1 MLNIHETVYK
11 LNADPFRL
19 SPDHRFAYG
28 HHSYA
33 RSKAYLD
40 YALLQGEGFV
50 MITGA
55 PGTGK
60 TTLIREIM
68 ANIDLASIQV
78 ATLTSTQLRT
88 RDLLQMVA
96 TAFNLRFADADKAT
110 LLTALEQF
118 LMQQCQG
125 GRRAVLIVDE
135 AQGLSVSALEELRLL
150 ANLQRDNQ
158 MLLQVFLLGQDKLR
172 DLIGSPGMEQLRQ
185 RVVASSHLE
194 PLSLDDTVN
203 YIGYRL
209 TQAGWQG
216 DPEFSS
222 DALQI
227 IYKYSGGIPRRIN
240 LICTRLLL
248 SGGMKDKHA
257 FDAQDAQDV
266 IQELQQ
272 EMLIDPDTADTR
284 VDVAVETIRSKSST
298 RDIASE
304 EGTDENQ
311 SSQRAPSSDST
322 EHAVDVEPMQ
332 RTAAPKPSTDPDT
345 EKVAAVDAAPKNNK
359 KKAVKE
365 QTQESPAPVIPGK
378 ETTQEDDTV
387 QPVEKQVQIPSS
399 SEKKSD
405 EKISLTRQD
414 SPVKSRSISMA
425 AARAAPVT
433 RGRQPT
439 DKLTTARSETTQPE
453 KSVASSHGS
462 DDREP
467 AVETTKRKGRS
478 LKMQMII
485 FLLVVG
491 PFAAVVGVKFSD
503 YVVTV
508 SAQVDKS
515 GMIRNV
521 IPGINHMDANR
532 GELAAI
538 SITDS
543 ASPDQERSRMTY
555 HPLKMAQARSFVGSK
570 VLVKTR
576 NDVSGKEYRL
586 IGVSPDNL
594 EVTQRTGTGAT
605 ALRIQSSEIEDI
617 RVLIKRPD

>member
-11 LNADPFRL
+11 LDADPFRL

-28 HHSYA
+28 HRSYA

-68 ANIDLASIQV
+68 ANIDIASVQV

-110 LLTALEQF
+110 LLTVLEQF
-118 LMQQCQG
+118 LMQQCQS

-203 YIGYRL
+203 YVQYRL

-216 DPEFSS
+216 DPEIGN
-222 DALQI
+222 DALQVI
-227 IYKYSGGIPRRIN
+227 HKYSGGIPRRIN

-248 SGGMKDKHA
+248 SGGMKDKHV
-257 FDAQDAQDV
+257 FNSQDAQDV
-266 IQELQQ
+266 ILELQQ
-272 EMLIDPDTADTR
+272 ERLIDPDNAETQI
-284 VDVAVETIRSKSST
+284 DVAVDTISSEPST
-298 RDIASE
+298 RDITPE
-304 EGTDENQ
+304 EESPVEDQ

-322 EHAVDVEPMQ
+322 ERAADVEPMQ
-332 RTAAPKPSTDPDT
+332 RPPSPKPPADSGAG
-345 EKVAAVDAAPKNNK
+345 KAAARDAAPKSKK
-359 KKAVKE
+359 KKAIEDQK
-365 QTQESPAPVIPGK
+365 QESSAPVVPEK
-378 ETTQEDDTV
+378 EAPPEKEAAQEHDMV
-387 QPVEKQVQIPSS
+387 QPAVEVQVQIPPS

-405 EKISLTRQD
+405 EKIDLTHQD

-439 DKLTTARSETTQPE
+439 DKLTTARPETTQPE
-453 KSVASSHGS
+453 KSVASSPGT
-462 DDREP
+462 DGRKP
-467 AVETTKRKGRS
+467 AVETAKRKGRS

-485 FLLVVG
+485 FLLAVG
-491 PFAAVVGVKFSD
+491 PLAAVVGVKFQD
-503 YVVTV
+503 YVITI
-508 SAQVDKS
+508 SAQVDRE
-515 GMIRNV
+515 GMLRRV
-521 IPGINHMDANR
+521 MPSINHIGDKNDELVAN
-532 GELAAI
+532 GI
-538 SITDS
+538 SK
-543 ASPDQERSRMTY
+543 E
-555 HPLKMAQARSFVGSK
+555 
-570 VLVKTR
+570 TR
-576 NDVSGKEYRL
+576 PEEGR
-586 IGVSPDNL
+586 
-594 EVTQRTGTGAT
+594 
-605 ALRIQSSEIEDI
+605 
-617 RVLIKRPD
+617 

>member
-28 HHSYA
+28 HRSYA

-68 ANIDLASIQV
+68 ANIDIASVQV

-96 TAFNLRFADADKAT
+96 TAFNLRFIDADKAT

-118 LMQQCQG
+118 LQQQSQS

-203 YIGYRL
+203 YVQYRL

-216 DPEFSS
+216 DPEFGS
-222 DALQI
+222 DALQLI
-227 IYKYSGGIPRRIN
+227 HKYSGGIPRRIN

-248 SGGMKDKHA
+248 SGGMRDRHA
-257 FDAQDAQDV
+257 FDGQDAQDV
-266 IQELQQ
+266 ILELQQ
-272 EMLIDPDTADTR
+272 ERLIDPDTADTQ
-284 VDVAVETIRSKSST
+284 VDVAVDTTSSRSLT
-298 RDIASE
+298 RDAALE
-304 EGTDENQ
+304 EQSPDEHQ
-311 SSQRAPSSDST
+311 SSQRSPSSDTT
-322 EHAVDVEPMQ
+322 ERAAEVEPVQ
-332 RTAAPKPSTDPDT
+332 RQSGPKPPADSGAG
-345 EKVAAVDAAPKNNK
+345 KAAARDAAPKSKK
-359 KKAVKE
+359 KKAIEDQK
-365 QTQESPAPVIPGK
+365 QESSATVETEK
-378 ETTQEDDTV
+378 ETALEDDTV
-387 QPVEKQVQIPSS
+387 QPVEEQVQTPPS

-405 EKISLTRQD
+405 QKIGLTRQD
-414 SPVKSRSISMA
+414 SPVRNRSISMA

-433 RGRQPT
+433 GGRQPT
-439 DKLTTARSETTQPE
+439 DKLTPTLSETNQPAIF
-453 KSVASSHGS
+453 VASSPETDG
-462 DDREP
+462 RKP
-467 AVETTKRKGRS
+467 AVETAKRKGRS

-485 FLLVVG
+485 FLLAVG
-491 PFAAVVGVKFSD
+491 PLAAVVGVKFQD
-503 YVVTV
+503 YVITI
-508 SAQVDKS
+508 SAQVDRE
-515 GMIRNV
+515 GMLRRV
-521 IPGINHMDANR
+521 MPTINHVGDKNDELVAN
-532 GELAAI
+532 GI
-538 SITDS
+538 SK
-543 ASPDQERSRMTY
+543 E
-555 HPLKMAQARSFVGSK
+555 
-570 VLVKTR
+570 TR
-576 NDVSGKEYRL
+576 PEQGR
-586 IGVSPDNL
+586 
-594 EVTQRTGTGAT
+594 
-605 ALRIQSSEIEDI
+605 
-617 RVLIKRPD
+617 